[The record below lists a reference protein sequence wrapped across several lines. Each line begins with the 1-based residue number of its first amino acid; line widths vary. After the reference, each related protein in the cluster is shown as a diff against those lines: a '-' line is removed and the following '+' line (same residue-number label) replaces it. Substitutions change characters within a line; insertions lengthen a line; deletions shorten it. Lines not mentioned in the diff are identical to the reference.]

1 MNLHLSDSVSSSDFS
16 SPSANVVFRGGRVMF
31 GGGKTA

>member
-16 SPSANVVFRGGRVMF
+16 SPSANVVFAAGELCLEGE
-31 GGGKTA
+31 KNA